1 MKTAIILAGVV
12 SATISTVTVIAGEAI
27 DELNMGLSKTSVFGT
42 PTPEPFAYSKT
53 KPKQSEPLPR
63 AYADIPPQIPHDVED
78 YLPITTEDN
87 QCLDC
92 HELPKLVGKTVK
104 GKSPMPRDH
113 YVDLRTSSD
122 EMKKDIVGARYNC
135 TQCHVPQ
142 ANAKP
147 LVENQFE
154 PVPVVRQH

>member
-12 SATISTVTVIAGEAI
+12 SVTISTATVIAGEAI

-42 PTPEPFAYSKT
+42 PTPEPFAYPQT
-53 KPKQSEPLPR
+53 KPKKSEPLPR

-113 YVDLRTSSD
+113 YVDLRSSSD
-122 EMKKDIVGARYNC
+122 KMSDSVVGARFNC

-142 ANAKP
+142 SGAPP
-147 LVENQFE
+147 LVENTFKGSE
-154 PVPVVRQH
+154 